1 MRALQK
7 YSFLKGINLRKIL
20 SITCSIAVF
29 SLFPETSFS
38 ANCNKTVMGG
48 GCTSQAEPGIAPH
61 MRSQA
66 AEDKATK
73 TQPAAKSAIKVD
85 PSIKAVKV
93 SDVTK

>member
-1 MRALQK
+1 
-7 YSFLKGINLRKIL
+7 
-20 SITCSIAVF
+20 
-29 SLFPETSFS
+29 
-38 ANCNKTVMGG
+38 MGG